1 MPARMMDFPLTLTHL
16 PERSRTLFP
25 RTEIVSR
32 MPDGALRRTTYGAIY
47 GRACRLANALVRL
60 GVKPG
65 DRVATLAWNHDRH
78 LEAYLAVPAMGA
90 VLHTLNLR
98 LHPTDLGYIGRHA
111 EDQIVIVDASLLPLY
126 EKFAASVPSI
136 RRVIVIGDVATPP
149 KEQAFLDYETLLAAE
164 KDPFDFPELD
174 ENTAAGICY
183 TSGTTGN
190 PKGVLFSHRST
201 VLHTLVGCMTDGL

>member
-78 LEAYLAVPAMGA
+78 LEAYLAIPAMGA

-98 LHPTDLGYIGRHA
+98 LYPNDIAYIARHA
-111 EDQIVIVDASLLPLY
+111 EDRVLLVDASLLPLFQQ
-126 EKFAASVPSI
+126 FASKVPSL
-136 RRVIVIGDVATPP
+136 RHVIVIPDSPASAHG
-149 KEQAFLDYETLLAAE
+149 FLDYEKLLE
-164 KDPFDFPELD
+164 
-174 ENTAAGICY
+174 
-183 TSGTTGN
+183 
-190 PKGVLFSHRST
+190 
-201 VLHTLVGCMTDGL
+201 